1 MKDVKLK
8 NYIPVEEGLVW
19 GPPMLVVLVFAAAAD
34 AGREVIEDGVAD
46 GGLEELLTG
55 TWRVDGLR
63 AEGVVHTS
71 V

>member
-1 MKDVKLK
+1 MLYCHDLKLG
-8 NYIPVEEGLVW
+8 NCLPVEEGLVW

-55 TWRVDGLR
+55 T
-63 AEGVVHTS
+63 
-71 V
+71 

>member
-1 MKDVKLK
+1 LKLK
-8 NYIPVEEGLVW
+8 NYLPVEEGLVW
-19 GPPMLVVLVFAAAAD
+19 GSPMLVVLVFAAAAD
-34 AGREVIEDGVAD
+34 AGLEVIEDGVAD

-55 TWRVDGLR
+55 TGSEDTGLR

>member
-1 MKDVKLK
+1 MFWLNRKKYGTVSYLLSCNHDLI
-8 NYIPVEEGLVW
+8 YLPVEEGLVW

-55 TWRVDGLR
+55 T
-63 AEGVVHTS
+63 
-71 V
+71 